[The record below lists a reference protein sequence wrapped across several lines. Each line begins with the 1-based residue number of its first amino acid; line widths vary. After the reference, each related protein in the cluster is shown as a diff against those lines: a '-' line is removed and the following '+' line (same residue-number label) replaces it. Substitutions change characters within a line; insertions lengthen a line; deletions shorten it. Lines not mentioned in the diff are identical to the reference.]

1 MAGSFPGFSAAE
13 MLRRLPAIE
22 AFAEIGAFI
31 DRPVKTYSSGMFTR
45 LAFATAV
52 NVDPDVFLIDE
63 ILAVGDI
70 VFQHR
75 CTRKIREFQESGKT
89 LLIVTHDLA
98 TVKSLCH
105 AAILID
111 GTRAVAAGRPEVV
124 VQRYLRLMYGGDPV
138 EAPAATEGSG
148 NGAGGGLAMVGKDE
162 SASARFGDGRAR
174 LASIAV
180 GGGRGRGAYDL
191 TLDAVFESVRAVRAP
206 LAGFV
211 IRDRTGLD
219 VFVTNTAVLGV
230 ALPPLAERD
239 RLALRFTVELPLLR
253 PGSYSV
259 SVAIADGTLHE
270 HAMCQW
276 VDNAA
281 VFEVEDPS
289 FYHGLLKAPVKAS
302 FEVTRAP

>member
-1 MAGSFPGFSAAE
+1 MTGAITIRGLSKAFPLSRRPSGGLRTVLGRTPPPDGLFWALRDVDLDIEPGQTLGIIGRNGAGKSTLLQLVAGILRPTRGTVHVEGRVSALLELGAGFNPEFTGRENVMMAGAILGFSAAE
-13 MLRRLPAIE
+13 MLRRWPAIE

-162 SASARFGDGRAR
+162 SA
-174 LASIAV
+174 
-180 GGGRGRGAYDL
+180 
-191 TLDAVFESVRAVRAP
+191 
-206 LAGFV
+206 
-211 IRDRTGLD
+211 
-219 VFVTNTAVLGV
+219 
-230 ALPPLAERD
+230 
-239 RLALRFTVELPLLR
+239 
-253 PGSYSV
+253 
-259 SVAIADGTLHE
+259 
-270 HAMCQW
+270 
-276 VDNAA
+276 
-281 VFEVEDPS
+281 
-289 FYHGLLKAPVKAS
+289 
-302 FEVTRAP
+302 